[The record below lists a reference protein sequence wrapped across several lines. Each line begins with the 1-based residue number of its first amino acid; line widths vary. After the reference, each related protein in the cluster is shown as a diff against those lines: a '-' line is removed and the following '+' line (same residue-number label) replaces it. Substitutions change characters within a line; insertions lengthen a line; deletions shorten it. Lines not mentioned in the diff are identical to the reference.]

1 MKKTFIKTI
10 ISSVCVLTI
19 LSGNVV
25 AKAEEVNS
33 MNIKNSKEITT
44 PNISE
49 PTEEEI
55 AASEEKIKLAEE
67 YENNKITPFGYGYL
81 VTLPTTK
88 YKTAVQQRWNWCG
101 PAAAYNAM
109 NGKRTQTQYSYDLVT
124 GDNGTNFPGT
134 WKYVLDTDRPGN
146 NYTATWGSGYSY
158 SDWKAKL
165 KNSIIYTIDRGY
177 PVIADTNITSNSS
190 TWLHPGY
197 SYATNTYHYVAVV
210 GYDDQI
216 TVPEALIVDS
226 NTASSLPIKYWTTID
241 KLASATKN
249 LGIMW

>member
-1 MKKTFIKTI
+1 MKKIFVKTI
-10 ISSVCVLTI
+10 IGSIFAVSI
-19 LSGNVV
+19 LGGNMV

-33 MNIKNSKEITT
+33 KEINVAKEITEQS
-44 PNISE
+44 ISE
-49 PTEEEI
+49 PTEEEKV
-55 AASEEKIKLAEE
+55 ASEAKIKLADE
-67 YENNKITPFGYGYL
+67 YSKNKSKLRGYGSL
-81 VTLPTTK
+81 VTLPTSLYQTS
-88 YKTAVQQRWNWCG
+88 VQQNWNWCG

-109 NGKRTQTQYSYDLVT
+109 NGKRTQTQYSYDLLT
-124 GDNGTNFPGT
+124 DGNGTRFPGT

-165 KNSIIYTIDRGY
+165 KNSIIYTIDQRY
-177 PVIADTNITSNSS
+177 PVVADCRITSNSS

-216 TVPEALIVDS
+216 TPAEALIVDS
-226 NTASSLPIKYWTTID
+226 NTAQSLPIKYWTTID
-241 KLASATKN
+241 KLASATN
-249 LGIMW
+249 ELGIMW